1 MLHWLF
7 IILGTIL
14 ISLSFSKKFYLL
26 IMSKIRNNK
35 LLLNFIII
43 FREIFLLIG
52 LSLIIFGLFIESLN

>member
-7 IILGTIL
+7 IIFGTIS

-26 IMSKIRNNK
+26 IMNKIKSNK
-35 LLLNFIII
+35 IFLNFIII
-43 FREIFLLIG
+43 FRVIFLLIG

>member
-7 IILGTIL
+7 IILGTIS

-26 IMSKIRNNK
+26 IMNKIKNNK
-35 LLLNFIII
+35 IFLNFIII
-43 FREIFLLIG
+43 FRMIFLLIG